1 MQENSVIAAILV
13 GLSTQ
18 SLSSED
24 ALRVTNV
31 TIGIIRH
38 DDGDNFRVEA
48 RIKNPN
54 DFAVFD
60 VRAECDVIDRRGN
73 SLRSFRVTVA
83 DAIRARGTR
92 IIRSLDADWPEDGRF
107 AHCVSSEA
115 KRLPD

>member
-1 MQENSVIAAILV
+1 MQGSSVIAAILV
-13 GLSTQ
+13 GLSAH
-18 SLSSED
+18 SPSSED
-24 ALRVTNV
+24 AIRVTNV
-31 TIGIIRH
+31 TIGIIKH
-38 DDGDNFRVEA
+38 GGGDSFRVEA
-48 RIKNPN
+48 RITNPN

-60 VRAECDVIDRRGN
+60 VRADCDVIDRRGN

-92 IIRSLDADWPEDGRF
+92 IIRSLDADWPEEGRF